1 MPTPT
6 TCPGARMTQTTIV
19 MRLAINVPIGKRTV
33 RVSLAC
39 IRDKDCESTAT
50 SIADSRDGAVE
61 ANGQVDEAPGVER
74 QGALYPL
81 LNAKQHKAERWS
93 GHGPT
98 SARRVGVFSWR
109 ADRGSFSGG
118 DVVGAA

>member
-39 IRDKDCESTAT
+39 IRDKDCESTAKT
-50 SIADSRDGAVE
+50 IADSRDGAVE
-61 ANGQVDEAPGVER
+61 ANGHVDEAPGVER

-81 LNAKQHKAERWS
+81 LDANSTRPSAGLDMDPPQPGGS
-93 GHGPT
+93 GSSPGGPT
-98 SARRVGVFSWR
+98 EGV
-109 ADRGSFSGG
+109 
-118 DVVGAA
+118 